1 MYRTGDVAFTTIC
14 PVRDTWE
21 DLELYL
27 THARSARGELLA
39 LRDGRKIPLG
49 RCLAGS
55 GGDELVFEA
64 LVTVVYNAPFSS

>member
-14 PVRDTWE
+14 AVRDTWE

-27 THARSARGELLA
+27 THARSARGEVLA

-49 RCLAGS
+49 AVWQGQTGS
-55 GGDELVFEA
+55 
-64 LVTVVYNAPFSS
+64 S

>member
-1 MYRTGDVAFTTIC
+1 MRHLHR
-14 PVRDTWE
+14 PDTRE
-21 DLELYL
+21 DMELCL

-55 GGDELVFEA
+55 DRE
-64 LVTVVYNAPFSS
+64 